1 MSHLLK
7 KNRNLLFV
15 IRSFLFLL
23 FILICFKTTINFN
36 GNKLIYILFSLV
48 SFYSIVFSFRKK
60 SFFYENF
67 FGVFIFLGFWLKFS
81 LIYSYN
87 LSFRE
92 GLKNNSSNDLLPTNY
107 DDALIASSIAI
118 LGFITL
124 GHIRE
129 FFFNYPKKIKI
140 EINTDLYKKYRLVII
155 ITFFFLVVG
164 VSFSNFFFQIY
175 QRGLVGQSYNFII
188 SGFVKT
194 SLLYSLTLCYAIII
208 YYDIASYKKVFL
220 SIILLLFFE
229 SFLSS
234 VSMLSRGMIFNSFA
248 LLFALYKLS
257 NKINLR
263 LNFLTFLKFFLILIT
278 TFYVSVITV
287 NNLRVNKL
295 DSITTIAKEATEVT
309 EVNEAT
315 NDNQFES
322 SFYRFYYLVIFR
334 WVGIDA
340 MLLVTKDKKKLG
352 FDLFKDSLKEKFDEK
367 SPSFYEST
375 FGIYPK
381 DQHIHYN
388 SLKGNTLPG
397 LVAFLFFSGSY
408 IFLYVAMIFFC
419 FVASTLEYLIF
430 RASFNNL
437 LASGLIG
444 MVIAYRFAHFG
455 YLPARSYLLFGSII
469 IIILMLFVIKY
480 LNNLYKKSKDS
491 LY

>member
-7 KNRNLLFV
+7 KNKNLLFV

-23 FILICFKTTINFN
+23 FLLLCFKTTISYS
-36 GNKLIYILFSLV
+36 GNKLIYLLFSLI

-67 FGVFIFLGFWLKFS
+67 FGTFLFLGFWLKFS
-81 LIYSYN
+81 VIYGYN

-92 GLKNNSSNDLLPTNY
+92 GLKDNSLNDLLPKNY
-107 DDALIASSIAI
+107 DDALIASGIAI

-129 FFFNYPKKIKI
+129 FFINYPKKI
-140 EINTDLYKKYRLVII
+140 EIKVNTELYKKYRLAI
-155 ITFFFLVVG
+155 ITSFLILIVG
-164 VSFSNFFFQIY
+164 VCFSNSYFQIY

-188 SGFVKT
+188 SGFIKT
-194 SLLYSLTLCYAIII
+194 SLLYSLALCCAFIL
-208 YYDIASYKKVFL
+208 YYDITTYKKVFL
-220 SIILLLFFE
+220 TIILLIFFE

-234 VSMLSRGMIFNSFA
+234 VSMLSRGMIFNSSA

-257 NKINLR
+257 NKINLN
-263 LNFLTFLKFFLILIT
+263 LNLNLLTFLKFFLILLT
-278 TFYVSVITV
+278 TFYISVITV
-287 NNLRVNKL
+287 NSLRVNKL
-295 DSITTIAKEATEVT
+295 DSITKSAKEVT
-309 EVNEAT
+309 KAT
-315 NDNQFES
+315 NIAHDNQDES
-322 SFYRFYYLVIFR
+322 AFYRFYYLAIYR

-340 MLLVTKDKKKLG
+340 MILVTKDKKILG
-352 FDLFKDSLKEKFDEK
+352 LDLFKESLKEKFDEK
-367 SPSFYEST
+367 SPSFYESS
-375 FGIYPK
+375 FGIYPI
-381 DQHIHYN
+381 DQHISYN

-397 LVAFLFFSGSY
+397 LVAFLYFLGSY
-408 IFLYVAMIFFC
+408 IFLYIAMIFFC
-419 FVASTLEYLIF
+419 FVASTLEYLTF

-437 LASGLIG
+437 LASSVIG

-455 YLPARSYLLFGSII
+455 YLPARSYLLFGSVM

-480 LNNLYKKSKDS
+480 LNNLYKKSKDN